1 MVILNSNDFVVL
13 SSIRDKKNNLGL
25 CKARGMTVK
34 TLVETSK
41 LSESTV
47 RRSIKKLLQREYID
61 YGIKQINKDS
71 FYVTEKGI
79 KELEDV
85 LKIVKISKEEK

>member
-25 CKARGMTVK
+25 CKARGTTIK
-34 TLVETSK
+34 TLIEVTK
-41 LSESTV
+41 LSDSTV
-47 RRSIKKLLQREYID
+47 RRSIKKLLQKEYID
-61 YGIKQINKDS
+61 YGIRQVNKDS

-85 LKIVKISKEEK
+85 LKVVKLNKEER

>member
-25 CKARGMTVK
+25 CKARGMTIK
-34 TLVETSK
+34 TLVEASK

-47 RRSIKKLLQREYID
+47 RRAIKKLLQKEYID
-61 YGIKQINKDS
+61 YGIRQINKDS

-85 LKIVKISKEEK
+85 KKIISINKEER

>member
-85 LKIVKISKEEK
+85 LKVVKISKEEK

>member
-1 MVILNSNDFVVL
+1 MVVLNSNDFVVL

-34 TLVETSK
+34 TLVEASK

-71 FYVTEKGI
+71 FYVTAKGI

-85 LKIVKISKEEK
+85 LKVVKISKEEK

>member
-13 SSIRDKKNNLGL
+13 SSIRNKKNNLGL
-25 CKARGMTVK
+25 CKARGTTIK
-34 TLVETSK
+34 TLIEVTK
-41 LSESTV
+41 LSDSTV
-47 RRSIKKLLQREYID
+47 RRSIKKLLQKEYID
-61 YGIKQINKDS
+61 YGIRQVNKDS

-85 LKIVKISKEEK
+85 LKVVKLNKEER

>member
-1 MVILNSNDFVVL
+1 MVVLNSNDFVVL

-25 CKARGMTVK
+25 CKARGTTVK

-85 LKIVKISKEEK
+85 LKVVKISKEEK

>member
-1 MVILNSNDFVVL
+1 MVVLNSNDFVVL

-47 RRSIKKLLQREYID
+47 RRAIKKLLQREYID

-85 LKIVKISKEEK
+85 LKVVKINKEEN

>member
-25 CKARGMTVK
+25 CKARGMTIK
-34 TLVETSK
+34 TLVEASK

-47 RRSIKKLLQREYID
+47 RRAIKKLLQKEYID
-61 YGIKQINKDS
+61 YGIRQINKDS

-85 LKIVKISKEEK
+85 LKVIKVNKEER

>member
-1 MVILNSNDFVVL
+1 MVVLNSNDFVVL

-85 LKIVKISKEEK
+85 LKVVKISKEEK